1 MGTIATVIK
10 EYFAESP
17 YAFVLLFGS
26 CADGS
31 ENPMSDVDIGLFFD
45 GDINVREAGYDAA
58 KLGEKLNRRVDVT
71 ILNQIDKKDPLF
83 AFGILDRHRPIVIN
97 NENKYIHFKTA
108 VQLSYL
114 DHKSLI
120 DSNRDTLQRR
130 IDEGKVGERN
140 YA

>member
-1 MGTIATVIK
+1 MSNVTISTK
-10 EYFAESP
+10 EYFAEKP

-45 GDINVREAGYDAA
+45 GDIDLMEAGYDAA
-58 KLGEKLNRRVDVT
+58 KLGEKLNRRVDMT
-71 ILNQIDKKDPLF
+71 ILNHIEKKDPLF
-83 AFGILDRHRPIVIN
+83 AFSILDRHILIAVKDESRYIN
-97 NENKYIHFKTA
+97 FKTT

-120 DSNRDTLQRR
+120 ESNRDTLQRR